1 LKPPRAETPH
11 GPGDVP
17 VLFQWSHGQCAGPF
31 QWVMLDASYQEVAR
45 FDVDDRTAMVAPRA
59 VHELLRIGGTW
70 HWYVLGD
77 ALGRPVAS
85 PVQTFR
91 IL

>member
-1 LKPPRAETPH
+1 
-11 GPGDVP
+11 
-17 VLFQWSHGQCAGPF
+17 
-31 QWVMLDASYQEVAR
+31 MLDASYQEVAR